1 MCWIK
6 RWFRRW
12 PFIFIIF
19 FAFISIAITVF
30 FVFFNIFISHIIEWE
45 ATARS
50 KTRCSRTLHQLNYL
64 IKAKP
69 DWATAKLSIE
79 PKPYGSTILLATVPS
94 IEVKL
99 DGEPKPTKSF
109 GAGQKS
115 KWARTQKSVLKLN
128 NKITK

>member
-1 MCWIK
+1 M
-6 RWFRRW
+6 
-12 PFIFIIF
+12 
-19 FAFISIAITVF
+19 
-30 FVFFNIFISHIIEWE
+30 
-45 ATARS
+45 
-50 KTRCSRTLHQLNYL
+50 
-64 IKAKP
+64 KAKP
-69 DWATAKLSIE
+69 DWATAKLSTE